1 MTGQPD
7 YEIQLAA
14 MRAVMEALKPL
25 DETARAAVLGW
36 VNGQLGIQVKPLF
49 QPASPGLP
57 AAERVPKRE
66 GTVSVVAQKIAAKS
80 ARDLLLASA
89 AHLTLYQ
96 GKDRFSKDELVACAK
111 EARSWKSSYSNQ
123 MALNIKRMSDAGILL
138 EKTKDVFGL
147 ADATLTAMEERLSE

>member
-1 MTGQPD
+1 MADQPD
-7 YEIQLAA
+7 YEVQLVA

-25 DETARAAVLGW
+25 DETGRAAVLGW
-36 VNGQLGIQVKPLF
+36 VNSQLGMQVAQFKPTSSSL
-49 QPASPGLP
+49 ASLDSL
-57 AAERVPKRE
+57 PKRE
-66 GTVSVVAQKIAAKS
+66 GTVSVVAQKISAKS

-89 AHLTLYQ
+89 THLTLYQ
-96 GKDRFSKDELVACAK
+96 GKDQFTKDELVACAK

-123 MALNIKRMSDAGILL
+123 MALNIKRMADAGVLL